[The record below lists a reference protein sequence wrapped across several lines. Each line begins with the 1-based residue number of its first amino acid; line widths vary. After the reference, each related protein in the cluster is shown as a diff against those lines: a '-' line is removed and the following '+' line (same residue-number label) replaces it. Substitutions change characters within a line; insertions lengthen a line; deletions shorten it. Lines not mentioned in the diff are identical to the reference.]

1 MAWLMLI
8 TEVPSKPDYL
18 RVKLRR
24 RVQRLGALGLKG
36 ALYLLPASPDSM
48 EGFQW
53 LRQEIVADGGE
64 ATICESN
71 LIAGMTD
78 AELTARFNQE
88 RDAEYGEFVA
98 ACDELAD
105 RWRSEGSAIHDGL
118 VADRARLYTRLEE
131 ILSRDFFIAMRREE
145 GMLAAEKLAV
155 LDIIAAESSGS
166 LATPVYR
173 GRVWVTRSGVKI
185 DRIASAWLIR
195 RVVDPAAR
203 FVFVSDAT
211 DAPDNGI
218 RFDMFDGEF
227 THQGIRCTFEVLL
240 DHFNVSDPALRIIGQ
255 IVHDI
260 DLHEPAHARSET
272 AGVAAMIDGIVATVP
287 RDEDRLREG
296 AALLDRLAGGVR

>member
-36 ALYLLPASPDSM
+36 AVYLLPAGPDSM

-64 ATICESN
+64 ATICESS

-98 ACDELAD
+98 SCDDLVH
-105 RWRSEGSAIHDGL
+105 RWQLEEPSNRDGL

-131 ILSRDFFIAMRREE
+131 ILGRDFFSAVRREE

-155 LDIIAAESSGS
+155 LDILAAESTGS
-166 LATPVYR
+166 SAAATYR
-173 GRVWVTRSGVKI
+173 NRVWVTRSGVKI
-185 DRIASAWLIR
+185 DRIASAWLVR

-203 FVFVSDAT
+203 FVFVADAK
-211 DAPDNGI
+211 DAPENGI

-227 THQGIRCTFEVLL
+227 THQGGRCSFEVLL
-240 DHFNVSDPALRIIGQ
+240 DHFDISDPALRIIGQ

-260 DLHEPAHARSET
+260 DLHEAVHARPET
-272 AGVAAMIDGIVATVP
+272 AGIAALIDGIVATVP

-296 AALLDRLAGGVR
+296 AALFDRLVGGVR